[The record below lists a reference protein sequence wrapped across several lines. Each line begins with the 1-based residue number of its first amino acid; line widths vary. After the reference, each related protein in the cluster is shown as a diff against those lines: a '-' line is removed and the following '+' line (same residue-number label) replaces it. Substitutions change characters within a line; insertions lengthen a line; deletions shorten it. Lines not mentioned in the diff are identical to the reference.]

1 MLVKL
6 FGLGGLTPNQ
16 MEQLGEVLVVATA
29 HGEDGVIDWAQ
40 RAISDAASLGRMRDR
55 DVSTLER
62 LKRQFNGSEYY
73 NRVPTGAITA

>member
-6 FGLGGLTPNQ
+6 FGLGGLTPKQ
-16 MEQLGEVLVVATA
+16 MNELGEVLVIATA
-29 HGEDGVIDWAQ
+29 HGEVGVIDWAH
-40 RAISDAASLGRMRDR
+40 RAISDAASLGHMRDR

-73 NRVPTGAITA
+73 NRAPTGAIAA